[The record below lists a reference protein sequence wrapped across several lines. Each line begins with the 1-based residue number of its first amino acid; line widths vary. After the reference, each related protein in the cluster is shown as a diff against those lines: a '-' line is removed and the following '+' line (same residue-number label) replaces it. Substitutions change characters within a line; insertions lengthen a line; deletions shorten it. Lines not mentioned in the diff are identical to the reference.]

1 MSGAEISNNL
11 LLAEIQKE
19 NEELK
24 LALQATEVKLT
35 LKIEEINHRLIQV
48 ERENEEQKSR
58 VEILER
64 KKNSILIFGFERKEL
79 YITVE
84 SIIML
89 MKNLLHIEL
98 VESDFNNI
106 FPLGNTYK
114 SPVKVEF
121 TSFLKKIGVLRSTK
135 NLKGTLI
142 SIAHDLTE
150 HQRIEFKILRMHLHT
165 AKQDKNNTC
174 YIRNN
179 RFHVKNRIFT
189 PSDLKNLREGF
200 EHIHQ
205 NKPQSDPGTP
215 AIENITNN
223 TEESIEEPIAAL
235 PPPTENKTF
244 SFPDITSG
252 AKPSIQVTPKTG
264 AIKKSSTRIYQER
277 NQIHAK
283 ILSG

>member
-1 MSGAEISNNL
+1 MSGAEISNKL
-11 LLAEIQKE
+11 LLAEIQKG

-48 ERENEEQKSR
+48 ERENEELKSR
-58 VEILER
+58 VEKLER
-64 KKNSILIFGFERKEL
+64 KKNSIIIFGFEREER

-84 SIIML
+84 SILIL

-106 FPLGNTYK
+106 YPLGNTYK

-121 TSFLKKIGVLRSTK
+121 TSYLKKIEVLRSTE
-135 NLKGTLI
+135 NLKGTSI

-150 HQRIEFKILRMHLHT
+150 QQRIEFKILRKHFHA

-179 RFHVKNRIFT
+179 RLHVNNRIFT
-189 PSDLKNLREGF
+189 PSDLENLEEGL

-235 PPPTENKTF
+235 ALPTKNKI
-244 SFPDITSG
+244 S
-252 AKPSIQVTPKTG
+252 
-264 AIKKSSTRIYQER
+264 
-277 NQIHAK
+277 
-283 ILSG
+283 